1 MDVHTGDGAVEI
13 YVLRH
18 TGILYLLQSRKGNV
32 VRIRMVSFVFFV
44 CLCVGLTTLP
54 VHAEQ
59 RCFPETGFC
68 IDGKIRAFWEK
79 NGGLAVF
86 GFPTGGIEHILSED
100 KAITMQRFERNR
112 IELHPWNAAP
122 YDVQLG
128 RLGDTKL
135 KKQQRDW
142 FAFPTSAAQPGCRFF
157 VETNHNVCGDI
168 LAAWRKNGLQ
178 LDKNPRISEAESLAL
193 FGLPLSDL
201 VTETLSDGK
210 EYQVQW
216 FERARFEL
224 HPENAPP
231 YNVLL
236 GLLGNETGTFGL
248 TYNPDK
254 FLDLSDA
261 DATGDDKPLTAY
273 LYSVDEFAV
282 GSSQSRN
289 NYDKVMIEG
298 VDVSKGL
305 DQHFRF
311 ISPNSVPGISYFT
324 EKVVRTRTTREA
336 HELFTAW
343 YNIRLSEEG
352 ENQTANVLEFVP
364 DGNGVDEIKG
374 FCSTYSYTVMPAGTN
389 IKLEECDMF
398 TIHARKGNLLL
409 RLIISPTSSGWP
421 STNNPGQVFDF
432 AKRLVERF
440 AQ

>member
-1 MDVHTGDGAVEI
+1 
-13 YVLRH
+13 
-18 TGILYLLQSRKGNV
+18 
-32 VRIRMVSFVFFV
+32 VSLVFFV
-44 CLCVGLTTLP
+44 SLFVGFTTLP

-68 IDGKIRAFWEK
+68 IDGKIRTFWEK
-79 NGGLAVF
+79 NGGLPVF
-86 GFPTGGIEHILSED
+86 GFPIGAQENILSED

-112 IELHPWNAAP
+112 IELHPWNNAP

-135 KKQQRDW
+135 KQQNRDW
-142 FAFPTSAAQPGCRFF
+142 FAFPNSGAQTACRFF

-168 LAAWRKNGLQ
+168 LKAWRKNGLQ
-178 LDKNPRISEAESLAL
+178 LDANKAISEAESLAL

-201 VTETLSDGK
+201 MTETLSDGK
-210 EYQVQW
+210 DYQVQW

-231 YNVLL
+231 
-236 GLLGNETGTFGL
+236 
-248 TYNPDK
+248 YNPDK

-273 LYSVDEFAV
+273 LFSVDEFAV
-282 GSSQSRN
+282 GSTQSVN
-289 NYDKVMIEG
+289 DYDKIIITG
-298 VDVSKGL
+298 VDVSKGI
-305 DQHFRF
+305 DQHFRY
-311 ISPNSVPGISYFT
+311 ITPQSVPGIWWFT
-324 EKVVRTRTTREA
+324 QKVVRTRTTREA
-336 HELFTAW
+336 HELFAAW
-343 YNIRLSEEG
+343 YRIRLSEEG

-364 DGNGVDEIKG
+364 EGNGVDEIKA

-389 IKLEECDMF
+389 IKLEECNTF

-409 RLIISPTSSGWP
+409 RLEIIPRSSDWP
-421 STNNPGQVFDF
+421 SLNNPGQVFDF
-432 AKRLVERF
+432 VKRVVERF

>member
-1 MDVHTGDGAVEI
+1 M
-13 YVLRH
+13 
-18 TGILYLLQSRKGNV
+18 
-32 VRIRMVSFVFFV
+32 RIRIWSVTFFL
-44 CLCVGLTTLP
+44 CLLLGLTSMP
-54 VHAEQ
+54 VQAEQ

-68 IDGKIRAFWEK
+68 IDGKIRTFWEK
-79 NGGLAVF
+79 NGGLPVF
-86 GFPTGGIEHILSED
+86 GFPIGAQEHIISED

-112 IELHPWNAAP
+112 IELHPWNNAP

-135 KKQQRDW
+135 KQQNRDW
-142 FAFPTSAAQPGCRFF
+142 FAFPNSGAQTGCRFF

-168 LAAWRKNGLQ
+168 LTAWRKNGLQ
-178 LDKNPRISEAESLAL
+178 LDANKAISEDESLAL

-201 VTETLSDGK
+201 MTETLSDGK

-224 HPENAPP
+224 HPVNAPP

-261 DATGDDKPLTAY
+261 DATGDDKPLTTY
-273 LYSVDEFAV
+273 LFSVDEFAV
-282 GSSQSRN
+282 GSTQSVN
-289 NYDKVMIEG
+289 DYDKIQITG
-298 VDVSKGL
+298 VDVSKGI
-305 DQHFRF
+305 DQHTRL
-311 ISPNSVPGISYFT
+311 INPESVPGIRWFT
-324 EKVVRTRTTREA
+324 QKVVRTRTTREA

-343 YNIRLSEEG
+343 YSIRLSEEG

-364 DGNGVDEIKG
+364 EVNGVDEIKA

-389 IKLEECDMF
+389 IKQEECNIF

-409 RLIISPTSSGWP
+409 RLIISPTTSGRE

-432 AKRLVERF
+432 VKRLVERF